1 MEKYYRIAS
10 LNVSEVNYKTNEVI
24 KTAVD
29 KAFVNAKMKLDK
41 FYKTDVDM
49 QICFID
55 DVRIVDGE
63 IKKSILLTYVID
75 NKYMSEKAIKLVFNE
90 LYKANKNVYF
100 LIDFDGKYEKQINKE
115 DLWLHNPIVPGKQE
129 DLTK

>member
-10 LNVSEVNYKTNEVI
+10 LNVSEYKYKNNEII
-24 KTAVD
+24 KDAVD

-75 NKYMSEKAIKLVFNE
+75 DKYISEKAIKLVFNE

-115 DLWLHNPIVPGKQE
+115 DLWFHNPIVPGKQE

>member
-1 MEKYYRIAS
+1 MENYYRIAS
-10 LNVSEVNYKTNEVI
+10 LNVSEYKYKNNEII
-24 KTAVD
+24 KDAVD
-29 KAFVNAKMKLDK
+29 KAFVNAKTKLDK

-49 QICFID
+49 QICFIV
-55 DVRIVDGE
+55 DVREVEGDL
-63 IKKSILLTYVID
+63 KKSILLTYVID
-75 NKYMSEKAIKLVFNE
+75 NKYMSEKVVKLVYNE
-90 LYKANKNVYF
+90 LYKANKNVYS